1 MHTIKK
7 GLAAAGAVF
16 LILFLARFVYVL
28 NTEEARG
35 FAPQES
41 FEFTRKNYASEKQQA
56 VSAKDAAMLASQK
69 YEKVATLSAR
79 SGRFEED
86 EKKLRATV
94 QEFKGV
100 VQFEQNSGLPG
111 RRVLHM
117 AIGVH
122 PDMFDAVIAAVRSTG
137 QLTSINVNKTDKTN
151 DYKTLHAERI
161 SLEKY
166 RAGLLALKGRQGKIE
181 ELISLEQKILEIEKK
196 IQDTGVQLGEFDQE
210 NEFCTIKVSL
220 HEDSSSSRSIAR
232 KAFDAFEW
240 AVLWSLG
247 LALFCL
253 FCAAGLLI
261 SLRLLDRLR
270 ALAEK
275 LKSQLLK

>member
-1 MHTIKK
+1 MHTMKK
-7 GLAAAGAVF
+7 TLAGAGALF
-16 LILFLARFVYVL
+16 LILFLARFTYIL
-28 NTEEARG
+28 NAEEERS
-35 FAPQES
+35 FLPQDS
-41 FEFTRKNYASEKQQA
+41 FEFSRKNYASEKQQA

-69 YEKVATLSAR
+69 YEMVATVSAR
-79 SGRFEED
+79 SSRFEED

-122 PDMFDAVIAAVRSTG
+122 PDKFDAVIAAVRATG
-137 QLTSINVNKTDKTN
+137 QLASININKTDKTN
-151 DYKTLHAERI
+151 DYKTLHAERV

-210 NEFCTIKVSL
+210 NEFCTIKISL
-220 HEDSSSSRSIAR
+220 HEDRSASRSIGQ
-232 KAFDAFEW
+232 KAFEAFEW
-240 AVLWSLG
+240 AVLWSIG
-247 LALFCL
+247 LAVFYL

-261 SLRLLDRLR
+261 SLRLLDRLKT
-270 ALAEK
+270 LAEK
-275 LKSQLLK
+275 LKSQLAK